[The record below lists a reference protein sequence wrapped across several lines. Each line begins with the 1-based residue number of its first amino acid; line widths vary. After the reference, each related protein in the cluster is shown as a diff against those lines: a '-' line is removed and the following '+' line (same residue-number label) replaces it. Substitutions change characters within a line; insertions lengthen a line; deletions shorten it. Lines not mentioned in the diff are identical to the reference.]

1 VHVYSLINSSRE
13 SIGGLAGGSDSLGL
27 SSFGLILIEFHKLG
41 KIELWLLKN
50 LDLSNDNVL
59 EREDLGAVLSDLL
72 VDLVTEELL
81 EEFLEGWFSGLGNK
95 NFHHLLAELLSLGS
109 LSVASSLDLVLVASG
124 EGNSENSH
132 EVAVV
137 SLGLNESLNEG
148 VPFLDK
154 RAELVTGDVH
164 TVEVGVA
171 VETFDFLDLDLNLSP
186 RGLVSLVVEL
196 TKRDGEDTTTKG
208 VSGDL

>member
-1 VHVYSLINSSRE
+1 M
-13 SIGGLAGGSDSLGL
+13 
-27 SSFGLILIEFHKLG
+27 
-41 KIELWLLKN
+41 
-50 LDLSNDNVL
+50 
-59 EREDLGAVLSDLL
+59 
-72 VDLVTEELL
+72 
-81 EEFLEGWFSGLGNK
+81 
-95 NFHHLLAELLSLGS
+95 GS

-124 EGNSENSH
+124 EGNGENSH

-164 TVEVGVA
+164 TVEVSVA

-196 TKRDGEDTTTKG
+196 TKGDGEDTTTEG